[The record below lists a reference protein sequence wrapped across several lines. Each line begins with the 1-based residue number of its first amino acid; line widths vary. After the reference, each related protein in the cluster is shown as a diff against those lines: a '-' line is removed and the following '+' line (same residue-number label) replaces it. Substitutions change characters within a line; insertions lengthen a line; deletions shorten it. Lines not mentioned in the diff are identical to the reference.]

1 MVKYLNYLYWK
12 LKLIRHATILIKI
25 NSKFILASIKYA
37 ERAYGWLNLQPM
49 ASLLL
54 STRFWQIPLEP
65 LMLKNLI
72 FFRAFAVS
80 GGLVCHA
87 IMGFG
92 IS

>member
-1 MVKYLNYLYWK
+1 MKKITVEHWIIT
-12 LKLIRHATILIKI
+12 LKEGFGII